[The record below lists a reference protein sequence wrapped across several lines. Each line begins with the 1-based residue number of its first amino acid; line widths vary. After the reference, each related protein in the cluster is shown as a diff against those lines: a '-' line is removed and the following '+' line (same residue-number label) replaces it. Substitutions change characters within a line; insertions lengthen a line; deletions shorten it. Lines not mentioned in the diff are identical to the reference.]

1 MMRFLVS
8 LLLTGWLVFAGCSG
22 DSSSLMSVY
31 NDSGAGS
38 SPGAGGT
45 GGSSTNAQGGAGGQV
60 SAGTIGVTGGIR
72 DVATAQCIS
81 TSGGAC
87 PLSSADLS
95 CLKGNC
101 GASLTDC
108 YSASGTSGGAAGRC
122 LKYANCMLGCPCDA
136 GKSNC
141 ENTCAL
147 NDVTAIPDCFSCLMN
162 LGSCASAFGCQ
173 MTSPC

>member
-1 MMRFLVS
+1 MRLLAAVS
-8 LLLTGWLVFAGCSG
+8 VTGLLVFAGCSG
-22 DSSSLMSVY
+22 DSSSIMSVW
-31 NDSGAGS
+31 NDGGAGN
-38 SPGAGGT
+38 SPGVGGA

-60 SAGTIGVTGGIR
+60 GTGTISVTGGIR

-87 PLSSADLS
+87 PLSSTDLS

-141 ENTCAL
+141 ENTCFS
-147 NDVTAIPDCFSCLMN
+147 NDVMAIPDCSSCLIN
-162 LGSCASAFGCQ
+162 LDACASTFGCQ
-173 MTSPC
+173 MTPPC